1 MTDVPSHPEF
11 SLAHATLLDLPP
23 AELIRVAAATGYD
36 AVGLRLIPMGR
47 RGERRYALDENPGYR
62 DDIKQALG
70 ETGVR
75 FLDIEVVQ
83 IKDGIDP
90 RAYLPAFESAAELGC
105 RFALVNVYTP
115 DPAAAAADLGE
126 LCDLAKPL
134 GMTMAL
140 EFVSF
145 SNLPTLRE
153 TIDLVRTCG
162 RDNAA
167 VLIDTL
173 HLHSSREPIS
183 LISEVPPDQIR
194 YVHVCDA
201 PAEVPASADD
211 LRRIA
216 RAERLFP
223 GEGGIDVA
231 GILERLP
238 ADIVYAVE
246 VQNPARALA
255 LGAEQYARL
264 ALEITNRYFAT
275 HLSR

>member
-1 MTDVPSHPEF
+1 MEAALTL

-23 AELIRVAAATGYD
+23 ADLIRVAAKTGYD

-47 RGERRYALDENPGYR
+47 PGEPRYGLDENPSYR
-62 DDIKQALG
+62 REIKEALDQ
-70 ETGVR
+70 TGLR
-75 FLDIEVVQ
+75 LLDIEVVQ
-83 IKDGIDP
+83 IKEGIEP
-90 RAYLPAFESAAELGC
+90 RAYVPAFESAAELGC
-105 RFALVNVYTP
+105 GFALVNVYTP
-115 DPAAAAADLGE
+115 NRAAAEADLVE

-145 SNLPTLRE
+145 SNLQTLAE
-153 TIDLVRTCG
+153 TIDMVRTCG
-162 RDNAA
+162 RDNVV
-167 VLIDTL
+167 VLIDLL
-173 HLHSSREPIS
+173 HFHSSREPVS
-183 LISEVPPDQIR
+183 LVSEVPPDRVR

-216 RAERLFP
+216 REGRWLP

-231 GILERLP
+231 GILLGLP

-246 VQNPARALA
+246 VQNPARSAA

-264 ALEITNRYFAT
+264 AFEKTTRY
-275 HLSR
+275 LMSP